1 MPAVGDS
8 SKLLSGTDS
17 RQFLKDFIKGGDFYV
32 KEAKG
37 THYVVF
43 RGSPKLRE
51 VIKGTRYRLDN
62 PKLKAIKAQALLRSG
77 RQLEAVKD
85 ISKDSVLGVFIV
97 VSVDVIDYITDK
109 DHKEDWIDLVSTV
122 FADVVKLVVALI
134 IAQVTMAIL
143 AGLIEA
149 VPVIAVIAGAIF
161 FSVGI
166 GMLLDVVDK
175 DIGFTKSI
183 DKGMHSSAHWI
194 KHELTEAKQWLKHV
208 DW

>member
-8 SKLLSGTDS
+8 SKLLAGTDS

-62 PKLKAIKAQALLRSG
+62 SKLKAIKAQALFRSG

-85 ISKDSVLGVFIV
+85 ISKDSVLGIFIV
-97 VSVDVIDYITDK
+97 ASIDVIDYITNK

-122 FADVVKLVVALI
+122 FADVVKLEVALVFAQVFVAGMVGAGLLSSGVVATVVL
-134 IAQVTMAIL
+134 VTMFA
-143 AGLIEA
+143 
-149 VPVIAVIAGAIF
+149 
-161 FSVGI
+161 VGI
-166 GMLLDVVDK
+166 GMILDDFDK
-175 DIGFTKSI
+175 EIGFTKSI
-183 DKGMHSSAHWI
+183 GKGMHNGIHWI
-194 KHELTEAKQWLKHV
+194 EHELQEAKKWLRHNG
-208 DW
+208 